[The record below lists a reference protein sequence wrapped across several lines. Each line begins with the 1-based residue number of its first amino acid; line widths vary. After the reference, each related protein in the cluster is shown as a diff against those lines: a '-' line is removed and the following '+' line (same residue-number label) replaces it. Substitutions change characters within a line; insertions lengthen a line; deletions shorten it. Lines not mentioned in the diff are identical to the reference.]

1 MINEPFANPLIQL
14 EAKGTVALT
23 PERKGGRCDYSI
35 NNEESR
41 EHMFPALLFRLNP
54 KLWPTW
60 KEDILNGYEPV
71 IDIGRRKRDELGRDI
86 PIIALGTEGLG
97 FVAIGKTVSEVED
110 CDDPQW
116 EDVPL
121 GDQEKFRQI
130 RPRIRA
136 RFELVNP
143 NSDFRENEMISL
155 LINRRQT
162 LNPISLDEYEE
173 FAGLVGL

>member
-1 MINEPFANPLIQL
+1 M
-14 EAKGTVALT
+14 
-23 PERKGGRCDYSI
+23 
-35 NNEESR
+35 
-41 EHMFPALLFRLNP
+41 
-54 KLWPTW
+54 
-60 KEDILNGYEPV
+60 NGYEPV
-71 IDIGRRKRDELGRDI
+71 IDIGQRKRDELGRDI

-110 CDDPQW
+110 RDDPQW

-136 RFELVNP
+136 SFELVNP
-143 NSDFRENEMISL
+143 NSDFLENEMISL

-162 LNPISLDEYEE
+162 LTPISLDEYEE

>member
-1 MINEPFANPLIQL
+1 MGALQL
-14 EAKGTVALT
+14 AYNRRGTLAIT

-97 FVAIGKTVSEVED
+97 FVAIGKTVSEVKD
-110 CDDPQW
+110 CGDPQW

-121 GDQEKFRQI
+121 GVQEKFRQI
-130 RPRIRA
+130 RPRIHA

-162 LNPISLDEYEE
+162 LTPISLDEYEE

>member
-1 MINEPFANPLIQL
+1 LRKKKKLIEFAPARVLVADDIADNRALI
-14 EAKGTVALT
+14 
-23 PERKGGRCDYSI
+23 I
-35 NNEESR
+35 NNFADTPIEVESAQNGQ
-41 EHMFPALLFRLNP
+41 EALNMFRVKRYDLVIMDIRMPVMDGYTAA
-54 KLWPTW
+54 
-60 KEDILNGYEPV
+60 KEM
-71 IDIGRRKRDELGRDI
+71 KKMADI

-121 GDQEKFRQI
+121 GDQEKFRHI

-162 LNPISLDEYEE
+162 LTPISLDEYEE

>member
-1 MINEPFANPLIQL
+1 
-14 EAKGTVALT
+14 
-23 PERKGGRCDYSI
+23 
-35 NNEESR
+35 
-41 EHMFPALLFRLNP
+41 MFPALLFRLNS

-60 KEDILNGYEPV
+60 REDILNGYEPV
-71 IDIGRRKRDELGRDI
+71 IDIGQRKRDELGRDI

-110 CDDPQW
+110 RDDPQW

-121 GDQEKFRQI
+121 GNQEKFRQI

-162 LNPISLDEYEE
+162 LTPISLDEYEE